1 MKRSSKIIIATVAVV
16 GITAGS
22 LSMVPAGGRWGGN
35 CQYQDGAQY
44 GQGFRGP
51 GQKGQFNRTGMGG
64 PTIERHQERIDYL
77 KFKLKITEDQ
87 ELAWKAYETAMLDK
101 FGQGVQCH
109 AQRGSKAQLPLNER
123 VEFMRER
130 ATQMNAMADAIDKL
144 YGSLTPE
151 QQKIADELAS
161 MGCGGPMQGK
171 RF

>member
-1 MKRSSKIIIATVAVV
+1 MKRSSKIIITTVAVI

-22 LSMVPAGGRWGGN
+22 LSMVSAGGRWGGN
-35 CQYQDGAQY
+35 CQQDGAQY
-44 GQGFRGP
+44 GQGFRGQGP
-51 GQKGQFNRTGMGG
+51 KGQFNRAGMQG

-87 ELAWKAYETAMLDK
+87 EPAWQAFEATMLEK
-101 FGQGVQCH
+101 FGNRVEKF
-109 AQRGSKAQLPLNER
+109 AQRGSKAQLPMNER
-123 VEFMRER
+123 VESMRER

-151 QQKIADELAS
+151 QQKIADE
-161 MGCGGPMQGK
+161 MGPMGRGGRMQGK